1 MILIFKQARCIV
13 VPLGD
18 KASLTI
24 IPGVNIVPDA
34 TWAKI
39 RPTVAARIGKDF
51 TEVTQKVTSKGV
63 GGKETEADTLV
74 SPKDLDVKAADLV
87 ILEIKS
93 IAVCDAWMQNESRE
107 SVRAALYRRRDQ
119 ISKEISQKEKK

>member
-24 IPGVNIVPDA
+24 IPGVNIIPNE
-34 TWAKI
+34 TWEKI
-39 RPTVAARIGKDF
+39 RPVVVDRLGKDF
-51 TEVTQKVTSKGV
+51 SEVTQKVVSKGA
-63 GGKETEADTLV
+63 GGKEVETNALV